1 MARNNADNLRPAWLS
16 RFAQDHMRVFLFS
29 LNKLK
34 QNPAG
39 TLLTAIVIG
48 VTLALPASLHMLV
61 SNVSQLSYS
70 WEGALQT
77 SLYLK
82 DGVTQERGVALSREL
97 SERDSVARTHY
108 ISREEALEEFRKT
121 SGFGQAI
128 DLIDSNPLPAVITVT
143 PKKSQTKEQVSAL
156 VAELAKLPE
165 VEQAKLDQKWLE
177 RLYAILDIVQR
188 GVFVVAVLLGLA
200 VIVTVGNTIRL
211 DIQSRREEIEV
222 MKLIGAPDSFIRR
235 PFLYAGLWFGL
246 SGGLVALLLVNI
258 GLLVLSGPVRHL
270 AGIYESNFSLAGL
283 SFEAAISVFTG
294 GILLGWLGALITVT
308 RHLKRIE
315 PS

>member
-1 MARNNADNLRPAWLS
+1 MARNSAGDLRPSWLS
-16 RFAQDHMRVFLFS
+16 RFAQDHLRVLLFS
-29 LNKLK
+29 LSKLK
-34 QNPAG
+34 QNPGGA
-39 TLLTAIVIG
+39 LLTAVVIG
-48 VTLALPASLHMLV
+48 ITLALPASLHMLV
-61 SNVSQLSYS
+61 NNVSRLSYS

-82 DGVTQERGVALSREL
+82 DGVTQDRGQALSHEL
-97 SERDSVARTHY
+97 AERDDVARTHY

-121 SGFGQAI
+121 SGFGQAL
-128 DLIDSNPLPAVITVT
+128 DLIESNPLPAVITVT
-143 PKKSQTKEQVSAL
+143 PKKSQTKDQVGAL

-165 VEQAKLDQKWLE
+165 VEQAKLDQQWLE

-188 GVFVVAVLLGLA
+188 GVLVVAVLLALA
-200 VIVTVGNTIRL
+200 VFVTVGNTIRL

-222 MKLIGAPDSFIRR
+222 MKLIGASDRFIRR

-246 SGGLVALLLVNI
+246 AGGLIALLLVNI
-258 GLLVLSGPVRHL
+258 GLLVLSGPVQHL
-270 AGIYESNFSLAGL
+270 AGIYESNFALAGL
-283 SFEAAISVFTG
+283 SFEAALTVFTA
-294 GILLGWLGALITVT
+294 GIVLGWLGAFITVT

>member
-1 MARNNADNLRPAWLS
+1 MARNSSADLRPSWLS
-16 RFAQDHMRVFLFS
+16 RIAQDHLRVLMFS

-34 QNPAG
+34 QNPIG
-39 TLLTAIVIG
+39 TLLTALVIG
-48 VTLALPASLHMLV
+48 ITLALPASLHMLV
-61 SNVSQLSYS
+61 RNVSQLSYS

-82 DGVTQERGVALSREL
+82 EGVTQERGTALSHEL
-97 SERDSVARTHY
+97 AERDGVARAHY
-108 ISREEALEEFRKT
+108 ISREEALQEFRKT
-121 SGFGQAI
+121 SGFGQAL
-128 DLIDSNPLPAVITVT
+128 DLIESNPLPAVITVT
-143 PKKSQTKEQVSAL
+143 PKKSQTQEQVSAL

-188 GVFVVAVLLGLA
+188 GVLVVAALLGLA

-222 MKLIGAPDSFIRR
+222 MKLIGASDSFIRR
-235 PFLYAGLWFGL
+235 PFLYAGFWLGL
-246 SGGLVALLLVNI
+246 AGGLIALLLVSI
-258 GLLVLSGPVRHL
+258 GLLVLSGPVQHL
-270 AGIYESNFSLAGL
+270 AGIYESSFSLAGL
-283 SFEAAISVFTG
+283 SFEATVTVFVA
-294 GILLGWLGALITVT
+294 GIMLGWLGALITVT

-315 PS
+315 PA

>member
-1 MARNNADNLRPAWLS
+1 MARNSSDSLRPSWLS
-16 RFAQDHMRVFLFS
+16 RIAQDHLRVLMFS

-34 QNPAG
+34 QNPVG
-39 TLLTAIVIG
+39 TLLTALVIG
-48 VTLALPASLHMLV
+48 ITLALPASLHMLV
-61 SNVSQLSYS
+61 RNVSQLSYS

-82 DGVTQERGVALSREL
+82 EGVTQERGVALSHEL
-97 SERDSVARTHY
+97 AERDGVARTHY
-108 ISREEALEEFRKT
+108 ISREEALQEFRKT
-121 SGFGQAI
+121 SGFGQAL
-128 DLIDSNPLPAVITVT
+128 DLIESNPLPAVITVT
-143 PKKSQTKEQVSAL
+143 PKKSQTQEQVSAL

-188 GVFVVAVLLGLA
+188 GVLVVAALLGLA

-222 MKLIGAPDSFIRR
+222 MKLIGASDSFIRR
-235 PFLYAGLWFGL
+235 PFLYAGFWLGL
-246 SGGLVALLLVNI
+246 AGGLIALLLVSI
-258 GLLVLSGPVRHL
+258 GLFVLSGPVQHL
-270 AGIYESNFSLAGL
+270 AGIYESSFSLAGL
-283 SFEAAISVFTG
+283 SFEATVTVFVA
-294 GILLGWLGALITVT
+294 GIVLGWLGALITVT

-315 PS
+315 PA

>member
-1 MARNNADNLRPAWLS
+1 MARNNADNLRPSWLS
-16 RFAQDHMRVFLFS
+16 RFAQDHVRVFMFS

-39 TLLTAIVIG
+39 TLLTALVIG

-61 SNVSQLSYS
+61 SNVSQLSYT

-82 DGVTQERGVALSREL
+82 DGVTQERAVALSREL
-97 SERDSVARTHY
+97 AERDSVARTHF
-108 ISREEALEEFRKT
+108 ISREEALEEFRKS
-121 SGFGQAI
+121 SGFGEAL

-143 PKKSQTKEQVSAL
+143 PKKSQTREQINTM

-165 VEQAKLDQKWLE
+165 VELVKLDQKWLE
-177 RLYAILDIVQR
+177 RLYAILDILQR
-188 GVFVVAVLLGLA
+188 GVLVVAVLLGLA

-235 PFLYAGLWFGL
+235 PFIYAGLWFGL
-246 SGGLVALLLVNI
+246 SGGIVALVLVNV
-258 GLLVLSGPVRHL
+258 GLMVLSAPVQHL
-270 AGIYESNFSLAGL
+270 AGIYESSFTLAGL
-283 SFEAAISVFTG
+283 SFVAAVTVFSA
-294 GILLGWLGALITVT
+294 GILLGWLGAFITVT
-308 RHLKRIE
+308 RHLQRIE

>member
-1 MARNNADNLRPAWLS
+1 MARKNADNVRPSWPL
-16 RFAQDHMRVFLFS
+16 RFAQDHLRVFLFS

-34 QNPAG
+34 QNPGG
-39 TLLTAIVIG
+39 TLLTALVIG

-70 WEGALQT
+70 WEGAMQT

-82 DGVTQERGVALSREL
+82 DGVTQERGTALSREL
-97 SERDSVARTHY
+97 AERDAVARTHY
-108 ISREEALEEFRKT
+108 ISREEALEEFRKA
-121 SGFGQAI
+121 SGFGQAL

-143 PKKSQTKEQVSAL
+143 PKKNQTKEQVAAL

-165 VEQAKLDQKWLE
+165 VELAKLDQKWLE
-177 RLYAILDIVQR
+177 RLYAILDIAQR
-188 GVFVVAVLLGLA
+188 GVFVVAVLLALA
-200 VIVTVGNTIRL
+200 VVVTVGNTIRL

-246 SGGLVALLLVNI
+246 AGGIVALLLVNV
-258 GLLVLSGPVRHL
+258 GLLVLSGPVQHL
-270 AGIYESNFSLAGL
+270 AGIYESNFSLVGL
-283 SFEAAISVFTG
+283 SLEAAVAVFTG
-294 GILLGWLGALITVT
+294 GILLGWLGAFITVT

-315 PS
+315 PA